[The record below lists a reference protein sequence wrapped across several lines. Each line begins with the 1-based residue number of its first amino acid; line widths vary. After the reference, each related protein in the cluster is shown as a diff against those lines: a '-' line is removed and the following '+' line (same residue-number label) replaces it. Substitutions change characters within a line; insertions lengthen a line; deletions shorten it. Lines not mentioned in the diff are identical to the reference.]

1 MSPCFGIDLGT
12 TNSVIAHLVDG
23 RPCAIP
29 IDGHL
34 TMPSLVL
41 YQSGRTVVG
50 REARNLELQ
59 YPELTVRSVK
69 RKMGQSHRYM
79 LGGRER
85 LPEEISADILG
96 ALKRGAEAATG
107 AEVKDVVITV
117 PAYFDDAQ
125 RRATLRAGERAGLH
139 VLRLLNE
146 PTSASLIYDRVAS
159 ASDAGAAQE
168 DRQAAEPE
176 IVLVYDLGGGTFD
189 VSVLEVMG
197 EVREVRATTGNTHLG
212 GDDFDEQLVRLFLDE
227 LKRLHGIDP
236 RGDPRAMARLRRVA
250 EDTKIQLS
258 RDTQVLVREEFLAA
272 QGGRPVHL
280 EVEVTRRRF
289 ETLIEP
295 LLRSTLT
302 LAQHALDDARLGP
315 QALSRICLV
324 GGSTRIPLVRQFLAE
339 TFEVDIHEEVDPDL
353 AVGLGA
359 ALEAGLLTGAPVE
372 RLLVDVASHSLGVRA
387 LGPDDDPYVD
397 KADTFVPV
405 LRRNTVLPAQ
415 RTEELYTVQDGQREI
430 LVTVYQGEAAHASQ
444 NTRIG
449 EFMFP
454 LVSCPSHS
462 PVRVEFSYDL
472 NGVVNVAVSQP
483 GTRNAKAV
491 ALIVPDASGTSA
503 GGVGRQGGGGTPP
516 TALERKVR
524 ALVADP
530 EADLD
535 IDERQEIEALLE
547 QYRTQTGEGRLYAE
561 EALLDLL
568 IYQDSEDSED
578 DDVSDDDDEDLLGE
592 EDEA

>member
-12 TNSVIAHLVDG
+12 TNSVIAHLVGG
-23 RPCAIP
+23 RPSAIP

-41 YQSGRTVVG
+41 YQNGRTVVG

-59 YPELTVRSVK
+59 YPELTIRSVK
-69 RKMGQSHRYM
+69 RRMGQAHRYM
-79 LGGRER
+79 LGGKER
-85 LPEEISADILG
+85 LPEEISADILS

-107 AEVKDVVITV
+107 AEVSEVVITV

-146 PTSASLIYDRVAS
+146 PTSASMVYDQVGPGPG
-159 ASDAGAAQE
+159 AGSSSGQGHLGRAT
-168 DRQAAEPE
+168 EPE

-227 LKRLHGIDP
+227 LKRLQGIDP
-236 RGDPRAMARLRRVA
+236 RDDIRAMARLRRVA

-258 RDTQVLVREEFLAA
+258 RDTQVLVREEFLTA

-289 ETLIEP
+289 EALIEP
-295 LLRSTLT
+295 LLRSTLA
-302 LAQHALDDARLGP
+302 LARHALDDARLGS
-315 QALSRICLV
+315 QTLGRVCLV
-324 GGSTRIPLVRQFLAE
+324 GGSTRIPLVRQLLAE

-359 ALEAGLLTGAPVE
+359 ALEAGLLTGAPVD

-387 LGPDDDPYVD
+387 LGPDDDPYGD
-397 KADTFVPV
+397 TADTFVPV

-415 RTEELYTVQDGQREI
+415 RTDELYTVQDGQREI
-430 LVTVYQGEAAHASQ
+430 LVTVYQGEAARASQ

-454 LVSCPSHS
+454 LVSCPAHS

-491 ALIVPDASGTSA
+491 ALIVPDASGTSPGGA
-503 GGVGRQGGGGTPP
+503 GPGRQGGEGAPP
-516 TALERKVR
+516 RALERKVR
-524 ALVADP
+524 ALLADP

-535 IDERQEIEALLE
+535 VDERREAEALLE
-547 QYRTQTGEGRLYAE
+547 QYRTQTGEERLHAE

-568 IYQDSEDSED
+568 LCQDTG
-578 DDVSDDDDEDLLGE
+578 DEDLGGEDPLDE

>member
-23 RPCAIP
+23 RPRAIP
-29 IDGHL
+29 IDGHP

-41 YQSGRTVVG
+41 YQNGRIVVG
-50 REARNLELQ
+50 REARNLEFQ
-59 YPELTVRSVK
+59 YPEQTIRSVK

-79 LGGRER
+79 LGGKER
-85 LPEEISADILG
+85 SPEEISAEILG

-107 AEVKDVVITV
+107 MVVEEAVITV

-125 RRATLRAGERAGLH
+125 RRATLRAGEQAGLH

-146 PTSASLIYDRVAS
+146 PTSASLVYDRVAP
-159 ASDAGAAQE
+159 ASGSGAGDARPA
-168 DRQAAEPE
+168 DEPE

-197 EVREVRATTGNTHLG
+197 DVREVRATTGNTHLG

-227 LKRLHGIDP
+227 LKRLHGVDP
-236 RGDPRAMARLRRVA
+236 RDDPRAMARLRRLA
-250 EDTKIQLS
+250 EDTKIRLS
-258 RDTQVLVREEFLAA
+258 GDTQVMVREEFLTA

-280 EVEVTRRRF
+280 EMEVTRRRF
-289 ETLIEP
+289 EALIEP
-295 LLRSTLT
+295 LLRPTLT
-302 LAQHALDDARLGP
+302 LAQHALDDARLGS
-315 QALSRICLV
+315 QALGRICLV
-324 GGSTRIPLVRQFLAE
+324 GGSTRIPLVRQLLAE
-339 TFEVDIHEEVDPDL
+339 TFQVDIHEEVDPDL

-359 ALEAGLLTGAPVE
+359 ALEAGLLTGEPVD

-387 LGPDDDPYVD
+387 LGPDDDPYID

-430 LVTVYQGEAAHASQ
+430 LVAVYQGESPRASQ

-449 EFMFP
+449 EFVFP
-454 LVSCPSHS
+454 LVSCPAQS
-462 PVRVEFSYDL
+462 PVRVEFTYDL

-503 GGVGRQGGGGTPP
+503 EGPGGGGAVPS
-516 TALERKVR
+516 ALERKVR
-524 ALVADP
+524 ALLADP
-530 EADLD
+530 DADLD
-535 IDERQEIEALLE
+535 AEDREEAEALLE
-547 QYRTQTGEGRLYAE
+547 RYRTQTGEDRLPAE

-568 IYQDSEDSED
+568 LSQDAGDEDAGDED
-578 DDVSDDDDEDLLGE
+578 DLDE